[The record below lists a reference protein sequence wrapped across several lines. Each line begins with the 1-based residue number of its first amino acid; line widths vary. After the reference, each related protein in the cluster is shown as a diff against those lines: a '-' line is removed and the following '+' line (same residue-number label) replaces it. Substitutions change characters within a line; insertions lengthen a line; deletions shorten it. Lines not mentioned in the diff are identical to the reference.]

1 MTFKILIVEDQELY
15 AEQLEMLIEKL
26 DYEHMGTVD
35 NSTEALSIILGDLPD
50 LILMD
55 IHIQGSHDGIELADI
70 IHKSHPIPI
79 IFITSLQDDATFAR
93 ANKTNP
99 VNFLVKPFNDIQLQR
114 IIETTTKNLAQQP
127 ALLNLENPKEEWEN
141 DFLFQEHFYI
151 KTRQKLEKVA
161 VESVLFLA
169 SDGHHSWVHTEE
181 KKFLVRISMKELLR
195 RLPSELFMQTH
206 RSYVVNF
213 KKVQSV
219 DLEES
224 TVTVGNKQV
233 ALSKRNREELLKKLN
248 WI

>member
-1 MTFKILIVEDQELY
+1 MPFKILIVEDQELY
-15 AEQLEMLIEKL
+15 AEQLEMLIDKL
-26 DYEHMGTVD
+26 DYEHMGTVN
-35 NSTEALSIILGDLPD
+35 NSTDALSIVLSDLPD

-55 IHIQGSHDGIELADI
+55 IHIEGSHDGIELANI

-79 IFITSLQDDATFAR
+79 IFITSLQDDATFSR
-93 ANKTNP
+93 ANQTNP
-99 VNFLVKPFNDIQLQR
+99 ISFLIKPFNDIQLQR
-114 IIETTTKNLAQQP
+114 IIEITIKNLAKQEETADHKTQ
-127 ALLNLENPKEEWEN
+127 KEEWEN

-161 VESVLFLA
+161 VDSVLFLA

-181 KKFLVRISMKELLR
+181 KKFLVRLSMKELLK
-195 RLPSELFMQTH
+195 RLPTELFVQTH

-224 TVTVGNKQV
+224 TINVGNQQV
-233 ALSKRNREELLKKLN
+233 PLSKRNREELLKKLN